1 MLFPDYGMRV
11 VYTPLSIQKT
21 SIRNGI
27 PNLLLPFLP
36 PKTRR
41 EANKLD
47 RLTPLQNYS
56 ASLVQTVRAN
66 IREKGERRWRLRS
79 K

>member
-21 SIRNGI
+21 SIRMESQTYF
-27 PNLLLPFLP
+27 FLSFP
-36 PKTRR
+36 LKTRR